1 MIKNKIFLSQ
11 NMKNKKKIN
20 KKEEESV
27 QKLLDSEKLEKLER
41 FLHPE
46 KAKYD
51 FLQDSEEEE
60 ITEEIDFDG
69 LINLSKKD
77 LGKINIEKF
86 TEENDGI
93 IFFCKT
99 CKQEVMVSRLPSKN
113 KKLVKF
119 QCNECQGGD
128 ILYGTTR
135 GVKEYYER
143 KQSK

>member
-1 MIKNKIFLSQ
+1 
-11 NMKNKKKIN
+11 MKNNKKIN
-20 KKEEESV
+20 KKEEDSV
-27 QKLLDSEKLEKLER
+27 RKLLDSEKLKKLES
-41 FLHPE
+41 FLNPE
-46 KAKYD
+46 KTKYE
-51 FLQDSEEEE
+51 FLQDSEDAE

-77 LGKINIEKF
+77 LGKINTEKF

-93 IFFCKT
+93 LFYCKT
-99 CKQEVMVSRLPSKN
+99 CRSEVMVSRLPSKN
-113 KKLVKF
+113 KKQVKF

-143 KQSK
+143 KQNK